1 MTYNRRIEDRV
12 SLNLS
17 ARWTGLT
24 GQHEAHVVDVSLG
37 GCFVTTLGRV
47 DVGEIVALEIKLPSG
62 EWLQL
67 RGQVCSYQERIG
79 YGVEFPFLTAEEE
92 QTLRQLIA

>member
-1 MTYNRRIEDRV
+1 MTRNRRTDDRV

-17 ARWTGLT
+17 ARWTGLS
-24 GQHEAHVVDVSLG
+24 GLHEAHVVDVSLG

-47 DVGEIVALEIKLPSG
+47 DVGEVVALEIKLPSG

-79 YGVEFPFLTAEEE
+79 YGVEFPFLTGEEE
-92 QTLRQLIA
+92 QALRELIV

>member
-1 MTYNRRIEDRV
+1 MTHNRRIEDRV

-24 GQHEAHVVDVSLG
+24 GRHEAHVVDVSLG

-92 QTLRQLIA
+92 QTLRQLVT

>member
-1 MTYNRRIEDRV
+1 MTDNRRTGDRV

-24 GQHEAHVVDVSLG
+24 GRHEARVVDVSLG

-47 DVGEIVALEIKLPSG
+47 DVGEIVVVEIELPSG
-62 EWLQL
+62 EWLPL
-67 RGQVCSYQERIG
+67 RGQVCAYQERIG
-79 YGVEFPFLTAEEE
+79 FGVEFPFLTGDEE
-92 QTLRQLIA
+92 QTLRELIT